1 VNTERRT
8 LSPQE
13 SLMSKL
19 ALFIV
24 VAAALLLSP
33 AFAQQHSAQRKST
46 LVGLPVYSSDGQK
59 LGEVTDEGRTGGK
72 ATVRANMRTFFG
84 SGPNIVLI
92 DTDVFKTKADRIEL
106 TMTAAEVREKLPMPR
121 Q

>member
-19 ALFIV
+19 ALLIV
-24 VAAALLLSP
+24 VAAALVLSP

-59 LGEVTDEGRTGGK
+59 LGEVTQEGRTGGK
-72 ATVRANMRTFFG
+72 ATVRADMGTFFG

-92 DTDVFKTKADRIEL
+92 DTDVFNAKPDRIEL
-106 TMTAAEVREKLPMPR
+106 TMTAAEVREKLPIPR

>member
-1 VNTERRT
+1 VITERRT
-8 LSPQE
+8 FSPQE

-59 LGEVTDEGRTGGK
+59 LGEVTEEGRYGGK
-72 ATVRANMRTFFG
+72 AKYVPTWGRF
-84 SGPNIVLI
+84 SGPVLTSFSSTPMYLKSMLI
-92 DTDVFKTKADRIEL
+92 ALRRASFRWDR
-106 TMTAAEVREKLPMPR
+106 ASR
-121 Q
+121 

>member
-1 VNTERRT
+1 
-8 LSPQE
+8 
-13 SLMSKL
+13 MSKI
-19 ALFIV
+19 ALFIAA
-24 VAAALLLSP
+24 AAALVLSP

-59 LGEVTDEGRTGGK
+59 LGEVTEEGRYGGK
-72 ATVRANMRTFFG
+72 ATVRADMGTFFG

-92 DTDVFKTKADRIEL
+92 DADVFKKNADRIEL